1 MNKTVYI
8 SGAEGGL
15 GKALCEVFKKDGWVV
30 IGTDIKPCTHANCD
44 FFFQE
49 DVANSGSMRKI
60 HNSLNKKGIFIQC
73 LINNAAIQLEKKL
86 LETTEE
92 EWNSV
97 IQTNIGSIFL
107 STKYLFGLLKD
118 CSIINIASIHSRAT
132 SKGLA
137 AYATSKGAV
146 TSLTRAMA
154 LELADHGI
162 RVNVILPGAIET
174 EMLRKG
180 LGRKKDP
187 ENAIKE
193 LIKATPL
200 GRIGNPFDVAYL
212 ALFLAE
218 NKQSSYI
225 TGQEFV
231 CDGGALAK
239 LGSE

>member
-8 SGAEGGL
+8 SGAEGGI

-30 IGTDIKPCTHANCD
+30 IGADIKPCTHANCD
-44 FFFQE
+44 LFFQE
-49 DVANSGSMRKI
+49 DVANSGSIKKI
-60 HNSLNKKGIFIQC
+60 HDNLKKKEIFIQC

-107 STKYLFGLLKD
+107 STKYLFDLLND
-118 CSIINIASIHSRAT
+118 CSIINIASVHSRAT

-137 AYATSKGAV
+137 AYAASKGAV
-146 TSLTRAMA
+146 SSLTKSMA

-162 RVNVILPGAIET
+162 RVNAILPGAIET
-174 EMLRKG
+174 GMLQKG
-180 LGRKKDP
+180 LGRNKDS

-193 LIKATPL
+193 LMKAIPL
-200 GRIGNPFDVAYL
+200 GRIGNPFDVAHL

-218 NKQSSYI
+218 NKKSSYI

-239 LGSE
+239 LGSG